1 MTEYAQLYAAL
12 CEAGCSDEDAAAITD
27 RALCED
33 ALARELGRQPTVEE
47 VEREYQ
53 RLAA

>member
-1 MTEYAQLYAAL
+1 MTEYAQLFAAL

-53 RLAA
+53 RLVA